1 MSQLCLWTKIRI
13 KQRLVL
19 GASTFQCM
27 SAGFCAPN
35 ATILLVYISAK
46 INMSFIWKDDFFA
59 KIDIFCKSITGP
71 LPSFVQAYTQ
81 TYSFVQYIE
90 LIVDTL
96 SFLRGL
102 SLFPKSLHINSSAR
116 YISRTEMIRLLCDIP
131 CNTIWMCS
139 IIIGSLK
146 FCINSVTTTKIEK
159 YVINKIK

>member
-19 GASTFQCM
+19 GASAFQCM
-27 SAGFCAPN
+27 SAGFLC
-35 ATILLVYISAK
+35 SK
-46 INMSFIWKDDFFA
+46 CDINMSFIWKDDFFA
-59 KIDIFCKSITGP
+59 KIGIFCKSITGP

-81 TYSFVQYIE
+81 TYSFVRYIE

-116 YISRTEMIRLLCDIP
+116 YISRTDMIRLLCNIP
-131 CNTIWMCS
+131 CNTIWMCW
-139 IIIGSLK
+139 IIIESLK